1 MMTVEILA
9 IDYVERVVVTADD
22 KRWPIS
28 DLFDRSGLS
37 TNDHRA
43 AVLGVAGG
51 PGGWLSFKVAAFERR
66 GLQ

>member
-1 MMTVEILA
+1 MAVEILA
-9 IDYVERVVVTADD
+9 IDYVERVVVTSDD

-37 TNDHRA
+37 TKDHRA

-51 PGGWLSFKVAAFERR
+51 PGDWLGFKIGPFDRR
-66 GLQ
+66 RLQ